1 MKTFMVNKDK
11 IKEIIGKGGAVIKG
25 MQEQTGATVDVSDD
39 GTVSVFGQNQ
49 SSMQECLEIIESI
62 LEEPELNKVY
72 KGKVVKIVDFGAF
85 VNILPG
91 KDGLLHISEIAE
103 ERTEDVNAVLSE
115 GQEIDVKL
123 IGFDRGKMKLSVK
136 ALAKKE
142 KAEEEVAQESSDQ

>member
-1 MKTFMVNKDK
+1 MGSLGFTFEELINIWQTNLCYDLVQNSKQLDD
-11 IKEIIGKGGAVIKG
+11 EIW
-25 MQEQTGATVDVSDD
+25 D
-39 GTVSVFGQNQ
+39 
-49 SSMQECLEIIESI
+49 

-72 KGKVVKIVDFGAF
+72 KGTVVKIVDFGAF

-91 KDGLLHISEIAE
+91 KDGLLHISEISA

-136 ALAKKE
+136 ALAKAE
-142 KAEEEVAQESSDQ
+142 ESEAKAEETEEAPQEDQEEK